1 MEILKDIIE
10 GKAELIHKTVRNH
23 RCSGA
28 VYLPKKYIGREV
40 IVIVRNDGEKD
51 EKKQITVNTSSTA

>member
-10 GKAELIHKTVRNH
+10 GKAELIRKTVKNH

-28 VYLPKKYIGREV
+28 VYLPKKYIGKEV
-40 IVIVRNDGEKD
+40 IIIVRTENEKAPT
-51 EKKQITVNTSSTA
+51 TVTA

>member
-1 MEILKDIIE
+1 MEILKEIMD
-10 GKAELIHKTVRNH
+10 GKAVLIHKTVKNH

-40 IVIVRNDGEKD
+40 IIIVRNDEKTNTAT
-51 EKKQITVNTSSTA
+51 TVTT

>member
-10 GKAELIHKTVRNH
+10 GKAELIHKTVKNH

-28 VYLPKKYIGREV
+28 VYLPKKYIGMEV
-40 IVIVRNDGEKD
+40 IIIVRKD
-51 EKKQITVNTSSTA
+51 AKATITATT